1 MSLEPMDDGTSFP
14 NKVNGP
20 SRHLSLVDHAL
31 VHLYGVACLYRW
43 KDVGDYASLVYERG
57 GSVEEVQGCAR
68 HLVVFC
74 GYGPCLA
81 AMTALKKAKAI
92 PHDTPGKVGGDPGN
106 AFGIVYQGVEG
117 AVRDKVYDADPVLE
131 SWIQS
136 HLYGDVYSSPGLTM
150 LQKQYLTIMG
160 LVKSHMMEQ
169 IYGHAFAA
177 LRFGAT
183 EDALKEVVDI
193 AAFLMTQSSSSEET
207 DIFRKAKRTI
217 DMAVIKYKRGS
228 STQNADPPALVVDQ
242 SSIRIPMRN
251 S

>member
-1 MSLEPMDDGTSFP
+1 MFGCHDSIEKG
-14 NKVNGP
+14 
-20 SRHLSLVDHAL
+20 
-31 VHLYGVACLYRW
+31 
-43 KDVGDYASLVYERG
+43 
-57 GSVEEVQGCAR
+57 QGWEDMIR
-68 HLVVFC
+68 
-74 GYGPCLA
+74 LA
-81 AMTALKKAKAI
+81 AMIDFYYCYNILQAI
-92 PHDTPGKVGGDPGN
+92 PHDTPGKVGGHPGN

-131 SWIQS
+131 AWIQS

-193 AAFLMTQSSSSEET
+193 AAFLMTQSSSSEDTE
-207 DIFRKAKRTI
+207 IFRKAKRTI
-217 DMAVIKYKRGS
+217 DMVRIHVMVEYCCYVGTEATPDGVSNYY
-228 STQNADPPALVVDQ
+228 Q
-242 SSIRIPMRN
+242 S
-251 S
+251 